1 MDDMEM
7 FGPPLPNPVMDEAM
21 ALDTKVEALCKLA
34 YYADCC
40 KNSAARMRLIEAMD
54 VVLGAMR
61 PPAILRVFDNGTL
74 QPTEEGDDA

>member
-21 ALDTKVEALCKLA
+21 ALDTKVDALCKLA
-34 YYADCC
+34 QHVENL

-61 PPAILRVFDNGTL
+61 PPAILRVFDNSTL